1 MNIQHK
7 LDYAIRDKA
16 IRDKDG
22 KPYPYGE
29 GYIISKSKLVY
40 DRYMSNDGWDRYL
53 AEMSEDHRKQYE
65 EGDGGEIIEKRG
77 RWGTYPPKMACYGSS
92 SRIIYTY
99 LREVGGI
106 KFEHQLPTRVGSRPA
121 NLDAYL
127 YTDRRDIFV
136 EAKCRE
142 IYAKLGN
149 VKASTSYNEV
159 YKHISEYHNSFSFGA
174 DIISDN
180 QGVKDR
186 NNYNYRFFYNN
197 EPIIRFDIKQLI
209 SHFLGIAAGVL
220 EGVIKDN
227 IRFVYFIYNPNEL
240 GNETLKR
247 VYKDTIEEI
256 DRIDVIELFKA
267 VFEYQ
272 KKNLEIEKEMPIFEF
287 VLANQHNI
295 IDKLK

>member
-1 MNIQHK
+1 MNLQHI
-7 LDYAIRDKA
+7 LDYAIQDKE
-16 IRDKDG
+16 DKC
-22 KPYPYGE
+22 YGE
-29 GYIISKSKLVY
+29 GYFVAKTKSVY
-40 DRYMSNDGWDRYL
+40 DRYMSNDGWDIYL

-65 EGDGGEIIEKRG
+65 EGDGGELKEKRG

-149 VKASTSYNEV
+149 VKASTRYNEV
-159 YKHISEYHNSFSFGA
+159 YEYISEYHNSFSFCTKV
-174 DIISDN
+174 ISDN
-180 QGVKDR
+180 RGVVDD
-186 NNYNYRFFYNN
+186 NHYYYSFFYNN
-197 EPIIRFDIKQLI
+197 KPIIRFDIKQLI

-240 GNETLKR
+240 GNETLKDLKE

-287 VLANQHNI
+287 VWANQNDI
-295 IDKLK
+295 IDNLK

>member
-1 MNIQHK
+1 MTLQHE
-7 LDYAIRDKA
+7 LDLAIRDKE
-16 IRDKDG
+16 G
-22 KPYPYGE
+22 KEGKTYGE
-29 GYIISKSKLVY
+29 GYRVTKSASVY
-40 DRYMSNDGWDRYL
+40 DRYMSNDGWKRYL
-53 AEMSEDHRKQYE
+53 AEMSKDHRNQYKD
-65 EGDGGEIIEKRG
+65 GYGGEIKEG
-77 RWGTYPPKMACYGSS
+77 RYPPKMACYGSS
-92 SRIIYTY
+92 SRIIYTC
-99 LREVGGI
+99 LREVSGI

-127 YTDRRDIFV
+127 YTVRRDIFV

-142 IYAKLGN
+142 IYAKHSK
-149 VKASTSYNEV
+149 VRASTGYKDV

-180 QGVKDR
+180 QGVEDK

-220 EGVIKDN
+220 EGKVKNN

-240 GNETLKR
+240 GDEALNW
-247 VYKDTIEEI
+247 VYAKTIGEINKIKIKIKD
-256 DRIDVIELFKA
+256 LFEA

-272 KKNLEIEKEMPIFEF
+272 KKKLEIEKEAPAFEF
-287 VLANQHNI
+287 VLADQNNI